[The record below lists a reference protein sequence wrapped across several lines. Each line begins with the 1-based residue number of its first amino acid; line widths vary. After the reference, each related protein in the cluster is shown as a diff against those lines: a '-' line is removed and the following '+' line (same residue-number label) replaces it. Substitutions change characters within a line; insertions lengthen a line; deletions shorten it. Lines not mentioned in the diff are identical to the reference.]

1 MNFYLFIKVLFWNV
15 WRELNRNIVNVYCFY
30 CRISGLLYIFSN
42 IKTLCEAFEKS
53 VPAQI
58 LLIIGFA
65 LLGIDRILHFS
76 KRNNFPLTAPVPF
89 ILFLFPINASY
100 FVFINNIIN
109 QSFGIRIFWYKDFP
123 LYWRFK
129 LFCHLF
135 V

>member
-1 MNFYLFIKVLFWNV
+1 MYG
-15 WRELNRNIVNVYCFY
+15 ELNRNIVNDVLLL
-30 CRISGLLYIFSN
+30 SHQWPLYIFSN

-89 ILFLFPINASY
+89 ILF
-100 FVFINNIIN
+100 FI
-109 QSFGIRIFWYKDFP
+109 SD
-123 LYWRFK
+123 
-129 LFCHLF
+129 
-135 V
+135 